1 MSTDI
6 FIAIAAVVAVA
17 ALLVIKIWGY
27 KALKF
32 KMDESAIISFLGNS
46 IEENNFVETETISA
60 GTNLEISRVTVVCM
74 QSSAI
79 QGDKQES
86 QCWCLKK

>member
-1 MSTDI
+1 MSTD
-6 FIAIAAVVAVA
+6 FMIAIAAVVAVA
-17 ALLVIKIWGY
+17 ALIVIKIWGY

-32 KMDESAIISFLGNS
+32 KMDESAIVSFLATS
-46 IEENNFVETETISA
+46 IDENDFVGTETISA
-60 GTNLEISRVTVVCM
+60 GTNLEISRVTAVCI

-86 QCWCLKK
+86 QGWCLKK

>member
-1 MSTDI
+1 MSTD
-6 FIAIAAVVAVA
+6 FMIAIAAVVAVA

-32 KMDESAIISFLGNS
+32 KMDESAIVSFLENS
-46 IEENNFVETETISA
+46 IDENNFVRPETISA
-60 GTNLEISRVTVVCM
+60 GTNLEISRVTAVCM

-79 QGDKQES
+79 QGDKQEN
-86 QCWCLKK
+86 QGWCLKR

>member
-6 FIAIAAVVAVA
+6 LIATAAVVAVA
-17 ALLVIKIWGY
+17 TLLAIKIWGY

-32 KMDESAIISFLGNS
+32 KMDESAIVSFLESS
-46 IEENNFVETETISA
+46 IGENNFLRTETISA
-60 GTNLEISRVTVVCM
+60 GTNLEISRVTAVCM

-79 QGDKQES
+79 QGDKQEN
-86 QCWCLKK
+86 QGWCLKR